1 MTDDA
6 TRRAMHV
13 LLDLVA
19 NQDQTAP
26 EEVNLIASQTASQ
39 GFDSDA
45 IKVTEDDETGEI
57 SVDPSVLLTA
67 AGMIIVSP
75 LGLLAADRGQDQLTV
90 LNVLRGHLDGRLGA
104 EDEET

>member
-19 NQDQTAP
+19 SQDQAAP
-26 EEVNLIASQTASQ
+26 EEVNLIASQTAFD
-39 GFDSDA
+39 GFDRDA

-57 SVDPSVLLTA
+57 SVDPSALITA
-67 AGMIIVSP
+67 AGMIIISL
-75 LGLLAADRGQDQLTV
+75 LGLLADDRRQDQLTV
-90 LNVLRGHLDGRLGA
+90 LNVLREHLDGLLAA
-104 EDEET
+104 EDDQP